1 MGQILVRNISE
12 DALKALR
19 TKAQLNGQSL
29 ESVVRDLIEAE
40 GAPNR
45 NVLLEEMRRIRAMTP
60 LMVPSLTSADYRDG
74 LE

>member
-19 TKAQLNGQSL
+19 TKAQLKGQSL
-29 ESVVRDLIEAE
+29 ERAVRELIEAE
-40 GAPNR
+40 GAPDR
-45 NVLLEEMRRIRAMTP
+45 DALLDEMRRIRAMTP
-60 LMVPSLTSADYRDG
+60 GVVPSLASADYRDG